1 MENNKNVPESIWA
14 AGVPENI
21 NPDDVLNLDLLV
33 SMAVDYLMKNIIIPL
48 GFKVEEGFP
57 RKELPNIVM
66 KKDGEVYALIVIP
79 SVFPKYTVINDELR
93 LKFVGICKERIVKP
107 LMAPVGY
114 MSIDEARAKA
124 SIALKG
130 DVFKTTFPGFI
141 ILNDSEKQDMAI
153 KPENLFRPE

>member
-1 MENNKNVPESIWA
+1 MQKNNNVPESIWA
-14 AGVPENI
+14 AGVPENV
-21 NPDDVLNLDLLV
+21 NPDDVLNMDLLV
-33 SMAVDYLMKNIIIPL
+33 SMAVDYLMKNIIIPT

-66 KKDGEVYALIVIP
+66 KRDGEVYAIIVIP

-93 LKFVGICKERIVKP
+93 LKFVNLCKERNVKP

-114 MSIDEARAKA
+114 MSIDDDRAKA
-124 SIALKG
+124 GLALKG
-130 DVFKTTFPGFI
+130 DVFKTTFPGFL

-153 KPENLFRPE
+153 KPENLFRP

>member
-1 MENNKNVPESIWA
+1 MQKNNNVPESIWA
-14 AGVPENI
+14 AGVPEKV
-21 NPDDVLNLDLLV
+21 NPEDVLNMDLLV
-33 SMAVDYLMKNIIIPL
+33 SMAVDYLMKNIIIPT

-66 KKDGEVYALIVIP
+66 KRDGEVYAIIVIP

-93 LKFVGICKERIVKP
+93 LKFVNLCKERNVKP

-114 MSIDEARAKA
+114 MSIDDDRAKA
-124 SIALKG
+124 GLALKG
-130 DVFKTTFPGFI
+130 DVFKTTFPGFL

-153 KPENLFRPE
+153 KPENLFRP